1 MKNWMYGALIGLFVV
16 VIIAGTVS
24 GQPSTEDRAANL
36 GSRIMCPVCQGSAIA
51 NSPSETAVSM
61 MDKVEELVIAGSTD
75 DEVLQYFRERYG
87 DNIILDPPFAGKTLL
102 VWLLPIAAFGAG
114 VWMIVRRKRKVPEQ
128 VGSEG

>member
-1 MKNWMYGALIGLFVV
+1 MYGALIALFGV
-16 VIIAGTVS
+16 VIVFGTIA
-24 GQPSTEDRAANL
+24 GQPSAADRAAAI

-51 NSPSETAVSM
+51 NSPSETAVTM
-61 MDKVEELVIAGSTD
+61 MDKVEELVAAGYTD

-102 VWLLPIAAFGAG
+102 VWLLPVAAFGAG
-114 VWMIVRRKRKVPEQ
+114 VWMIVRRRRKVPEQ